1 MSIPIPLFRCRFPF
15 SPRHANK
22 SHGYRTEA
30 RNCWNPTVPPTPKD
44 WPGKKKKKKREKIQK
59 RNARTCRTCHSRNI
73 NRASFSKKRKKNG
86 ARKKK
91 RKEKKSGNTPKR
103 ILHANPST
111 DVHRPIRQDVNNS
124 NKKKK
129 TGWRPFASCSIYRTF
144 QAPSLT
150 ARRGTW
156 RWLPYLRIVLTTR
169 YYFCFLF
176 LRFTKNEKV
185 CGPDLWKTKRCIRRK
200 YQSEKKYHVMRH
212 FSFLVWR
219 KSSCKWRCISTE
231 GTDVCGNVFGRRE
244 S

>member
-1 MSIPIPLFRCRFPF
+1 MSIPIPLFRCRFSF
-15 SPRHANK
+15 SPRHA
-22 SHGYRTEA
+22 T
-30 RNCWNPTVPPTPKD
+30 NPADIAQRPETAETRRYHRLRKTGR
-44 WPGKKKKKKREKIQK
+44 GKKKKEKEREDSKEKCSNLPHMSLEKHKSCEPQLKGKKMEQE
-59 RNARTCRTCHSRNI
+59 
-73 NRASFSKKRKKNG
+73 
-86 ARKKK
+86 KKK
-91 RKEKKSGNTPKR
+91 QTEKKSGNTPKR

-111 DVHRPIRQDVNNS
+111 DAHIPIRQDVNNS

-185 CGPDLWKTKRCIRRK
+185 CGPDL
-200 YQSEKKYHVMRH
+200 
-212 FSFLVWR
+212 
-219 KSSCKWRCISTE
+219 
-231 GTDVCGNVFGRRE
+231 
-244 S
+244 